1 MFDLIIEFAVI
12 ILMLG
17 AIVAIAYR
25 EWSNKPN
32 K

>member
-1 MFDLIIEFAVI
+1 MFDLIIELAVI

-25 EWSNKPN
+25 EMKQQD

>member
-12 ILMLG
+12 ILMLVG
-17 AIVAIAYR
+17 IIAIAYR
-25 EWSNKPN
+25 EMKQQD

>member
-25 EWSNKPN
+25 EMKQQD